1 MNESAHPFRFQI
13 VFQPIPL
20 GTSYDILMPNVFSL
34 TSRFGKYDFL
44 AMYMFGI
51 CLCDSDPTAI
61 ILIEIFQF
69 HR

>member
-13 VFQPIPL
+13 AFQPIPL
-20 GTSYDILMPNVFSL
+20 GTSYDILMPNVFPL

-51 CLCDSDPTAI
+51 YLCDSDPTAI